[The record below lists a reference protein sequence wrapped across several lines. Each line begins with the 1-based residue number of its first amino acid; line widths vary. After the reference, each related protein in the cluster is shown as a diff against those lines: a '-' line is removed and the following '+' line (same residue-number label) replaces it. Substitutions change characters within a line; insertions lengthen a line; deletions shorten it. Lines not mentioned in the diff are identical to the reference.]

1 MSGWGLFNLFLFR
14 HSDGKKNKTK
24 QNKKTAQKEGLVNL
38 AGRCKRG
45 KVKMLGAR
53 FLFIVCFKILGGSKF
68 CHSLEIILVQ
78 NAKGKMDFSTQ
89 KMVGI

>member
-1 MSGWGLFNLFLFR
+1 MGLVQSFLFR
-14 HSDGKKNKTK
+14 HSDGKKK
-24 QNKKTAQKEGLVNL
+24 QLRKKGLVNL

-68 CHSLEIILVQ
+68 CHNLEIILVQ